1 MNLNIKRLLSLA
13 LTIVM
18 LMLPLTACQQAAP
31 AAPAPTDAP
40 APTAAPAATENAA
53 LAATHAPDGA
63 AAAFPSTDF
72 TMYKPDGT
80 PLKLSDLAG
89 QPIVLN
95 FWATWCPPCRAELPD
110 FQAAYETYG
119 DRVTFVM
126 LNVSESIE
134 TAQAF
139 FAENGYTFP
148 LYADLDDDAS
158 NAYGVTGIPT
168 TIMYDAAGNILDSHI
183 GMIDGNTLTEGIN
196 KLLAD

>member
-31 AAPAPTDAP
+31 A
-40 APTAAPAATENAA
+40 
-53 LAATHAPDGA
+53 APDGA

-89 QPIVLN
+89 QPIVLT

>member
-168 TIMYDAAGNILDSHI
+168 TIMYDAAGNISDSHV
-183 GMIDGNTLTEGIN
+183 GMIDGDTLTEGIN
-196 KLLAD
+196 KILAD

>member
-158 NAYGVTGIPT
+158 NAYSVTGIPT

>member
-134 TAQAF
+134 TVQAF

>member
-53 LAATHAPDGA
+53 LAATPAPDGA

>member
-158 NAYGVTGIPT
+158 NAYDVTGIPT

>member
-158 NAYGVTGIPT
+158 NAYVVTGIPT

>member
-72 TMYKPDGT
+72 TMYKLDGT